1 MEKKNKKEDK
11 KLSKGFQNGTRE
23 TPTEANVEMD
33 SRLLVAL
40 LTVRS
45 FLIIST

>member
-11 KLSKGFQNGTRE
+11 KLSKGFQNGRE
-23 TPTEANVEMD
+23 TPPEANVEMD